1 MNTAALTAD
10 RTPDTA
16 GLPARTG
23 NGAIVLAR
31 HGEPAL
37 SRRVKLDS
45 EGYRRWW
52 ALYEEGGLLAGQ
64 APPDGLLKLAAGA
77 MVIAS
82 TRRRSIETARALCG
96 EDGGFRPDEI
106 FIEAPLPP
114 PRLPGVLRFSPRT
127 WGVIARISWWL
138 GHHQGHETRQDA
150 ERRARK
156 AAEHLA
162 SLADRG
168 EEVLVL
174 AHGYFNAMIG
184 AELKRLGWRCVLDQ
198 GFRYWS
204 QRRFERR

>member
-1 MNTAALTAD
+1 MNTAVLTAD
-10 RTPDTA
+10 RTHASDTV
-16 GLPARTG
+16 PARG
-23 NGAIVLAR
+23 RAGAIVLAR

-64 APPDGLLKLAAGA
+64 APPDGLIQLASAA
-77 MVIAS
+77 TVVAS
-82 TRRRSIETARALCG
+82 TRRRSIETARALRAD
-96 EDGGFRPDEI
+96 EGGFRPDDI

-114 PRLPGVLRFSPRT
+114 PRLPGFLRFSPRT

-138 GHHQGHETRQDA
+138 GHHQGHETRRDA
-150 ERRARK
+150 EGRARRA
-156 AAEHLA
+156 AQHLA
-162 SLADRG
+162 ELADKG
-168 EEVLVL
+168 DDVLVL
-174 AHGYFNAMIG
+174 AHGYFNAMVG

-198 GFRYWS
+198 GYRYWS